1 MTIDLESMGVVPPVE
16 CAIIMAPSQATVESQ
31 LRNAI
36 QTQLDGV
43 DKGLGSL
50 REYVCLSVCL
60 FVCVH
65 VLCFVTIAGLVV
77 DNNLWSTSLK

>member
-1 MTIDLESMGVVPPVE
+1 MSVTISVLVCV
-16 CAIIMAPSQATVESQ
+16 SQATVESQ

-60 FVCVH
+60 SVC
-65 VLCFVTIAGLVV
+65 LIPARSGSKDLP
-77 DNNLWSTSLK
+77 LSMGQ